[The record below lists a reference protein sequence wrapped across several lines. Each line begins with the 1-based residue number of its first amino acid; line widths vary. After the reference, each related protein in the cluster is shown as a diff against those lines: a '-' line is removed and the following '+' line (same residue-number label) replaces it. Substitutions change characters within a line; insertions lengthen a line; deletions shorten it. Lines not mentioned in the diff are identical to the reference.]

1 MPFPPIVN
9 QLLSLKLTI
18 SFSHDRRMAMKRNDI
33 LRVLRQGKPIS
44 GETLAKEMGVSRT
57 AVWKYINKLRR
68 EGYQIRS
75 SPRIGYSLADDLDV
89 LLPEDIEEGLRSSW
103 CIDFHR
109 EVGSTQEVARELA
122 IGGARE
128 DTVVVAEQQTNGRG
142 RLGRSW
148 VSPRGGVYLSFI
160 LRPQLKP
167 LEVLRLPLLAGV
179 AVTEALVEVSGLQP
193 SLKWPNDVLLGGM
206 KVAGILCELDAETD
220 SINHI
225 ILGIGVNVNNDIPR
239 ELKGMATSLKEKYGM
254 PLSRAEFIGCLLDR
268 MEFLYLKSQHEGFRP
283 VLAVWKRLSS
293 TLGSEVIVSS
303 PGKEIEG
310 KAVDID
316 RNGALLIRKSDG
328 ELVRVVAGDVS
339 LRKDGRKEN

>member
-1 MPFPPIVN
+1 MIGH
-9 QLLSLKLTI
+9 T
-18 SFSHDRRMAMKRNDI
+18 AMRKKDI
-33 LRVLRQGKPIS
+33 LRVLRQGNPIS

-57 AVWKYINKLRR
+57 AVWKYINKLRL

-75 SPRIGYSLADDLDV
+75 SPRIGYSLADDCDV
-89 LLPEDIEEGLRSSW
+89 LLPEDIKEGIKSDWR
-103 CIDFHR
+103 IDFHR

-122 IGGARE
+122 IGGASE
-128 DTVVVAEQQTNGRG
+128 EMVVVAEKQSNGRG
-142 RLGRSW
+142 RLGRTW
-148 VSPRGGVYLSFI
+148 VSPLGGVYLSFI

-193 SLKWPNDVLLGGM
+193 SLKWPNDVLLAGM
-206 KVAGILCELDAETD
+206 KVGGILCELDAEAD

-225 ILGIGVNVNNDIPR
+225 ILGIGVNVNNDTPR
-239 ELKGMATSLKEKYGM
+239 ELKGIATSLKEEFGV

-268 MEFLYLKSQHEGFRP
+268 MESLYLKSQHEGFRP
-283 VLAVWKRLSS
+283 ILAAWKRLSS
-293 TLGSEVIVSS
+293 TLGAEVIVSS

-310 KAVDID
+310 TAVDID

-339 LRKDGRKEN
+339 LRKDGRKENKWKS

>member
-1 MPFPPIVN
+1 MIGH
-9 QLLSLKLTI
+9 T
-18 SFSHDRRMAMKRNDI
+18 AMRKKDI

-57 AVWKYINKLRR
+57 AVWKYINKLRL

-75 SPRIGYSLADDLDV
+75 SPRIGYALSDDCDI
-89 LLPEDIEEGLRSSW
+89 LLPEDIKEGTKSGWRL
-103 CIDFHR
+103 DFHR

-122 IGGARE
+122 IGGASE
-128 DTVVVAEQQTNGRG
+128 EMVVVAEKQSNGRG

-148 VSPRGGVYLSFI
+148 VSPLGGVYLSFI

-193 SLKWPNDVLLGGM
+193 SLKWPNDVLLAGM
-206 KVAGILCELDAETD
+206 KVAGILCELDAEAD

-225 ILGIGVNVNNDIPR
+225 ILGIGVNVNNDTPR
-239 ELKGMATSLKEKYGM
+239 ELKGIATSLKEEYGV

-268 MEFLYLKSQHEGFRP
+268 MESLYLQSQHEGFRP
-283 VLAVWKRLSS
+283 ILAAWKKLSS
-293 TLGSEVIVSS
+293 TLGSEVTVSS

-310 KAVDID
+310 TAVDID

-339 LRKDGRKEN
+339 LRKDGRKENRWKS